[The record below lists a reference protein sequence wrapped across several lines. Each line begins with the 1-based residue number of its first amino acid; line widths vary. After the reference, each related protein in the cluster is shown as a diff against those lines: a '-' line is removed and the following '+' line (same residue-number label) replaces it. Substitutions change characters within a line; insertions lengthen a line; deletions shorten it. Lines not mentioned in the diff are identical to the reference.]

1 MREAIE
7 DLLAAYAE
15 AIDDGEIER
24 WPGFFTEDGVYQII
38 TREGFDARLPIG
50 IFYCDSR
57 GMMEDRVRA
66 LRTANIYEP
75 HAYRHLLGRS
85 QFERRD
91 GGFDV
96 RSNFCVFRIA
106 QDGDTVIFATG
117 RYLDR
122 LVDDGGALRFSTRR
136 VGTRFAPCRYPAG
149 AAAVAAARKSDTN
162 SPPDRAMMRCII
174 SLARLA

>member
-15 AIDDGEIER
+15 AIDDGELER
-24 WPGFFTEDGVYQII
+24 WPGFFTADGTYQII
-38 TREGFDARLPIG
+38 TRESFDAGLPIG
-50 IFYCDSR
+50 ILYCDSR

-75 HAYRHLLGRS
+75 HAYRHLLARPL
-85 QFERRD
+85 FEQVDD
-91 GGFDV
+91 GFEV

-106 QDGDTVIFATG
+106 QDGDTVTFATG

-122 LVDDGGALRFSTRR
+122 IVDDAGALRFRTRR
-136 VGTRFAPCRYPAG
+136 AVLELAACGYIAGPA
-149 AAAVAAARKSDTN
+149 AI
-162 SPPDRAMMRCII
+162 AMR
-174 SLARLA
+174 RLERTG